1 MTMKCNQTDNVN
13 VIKGARKNKKY
24 VLWQNFG
31 KLYNQTQKKW
41 ALANYF
47 ENLQTT
53 HSLSIKA

>member
-1 MTMKCNQTDNVN
+1 MKCNQTDNVN
-13 VIKGARKNKKY
+13 VIKGAQKNKKF
-24 VLWQNFG
+24 VHWQNFG